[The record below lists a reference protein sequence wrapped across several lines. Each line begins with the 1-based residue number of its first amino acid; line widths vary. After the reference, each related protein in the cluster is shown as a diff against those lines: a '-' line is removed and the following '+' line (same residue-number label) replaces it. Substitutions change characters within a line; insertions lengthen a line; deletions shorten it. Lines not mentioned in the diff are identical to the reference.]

1 MWTFSMVILLRCTQ
15 VYALQH
21 FSPLLPIPHKL
32 STNSSP
38 YASKTESKAKRL
50 ETTLPALCDKT
61 TLLYIDDNLIV
72 LNKPSGL
79 PTVRGSNNHPH
90 TLMSVA
96 RKFHLQNLNLQDD
109 ETITTDQMVSHRLD
123 MDTSGCV
130 IFARNLSA
138 LRDLHHQFG
147 QRTQNPIT
155 KTYIALVA
163 NPSLLS
169 PNSTITNNL
178 TRDAMH
184 PPWMTIQTPLSIS
197 NNKRAI
203 EEQQG
208 NGKWQ
213 KMLTKSQLATTHYE
227 VLSHEVR

>member
-1 MWTFSMVILLRCTQ
+1 
-15 VYALQH
+15 
-21 FSPLLPIPHKL
+21 
-32 STNSSP
+32 
-38 YASKTESKAKRL
+38 
-50 ETTLPALCDKT
+50 
-61 TLLYIDDNLIV
+61 
-72 LNKPSGL
+72 
-79 PTVRGSNNHPH
+79 
-90 TLMSVA
+90 
-96 RKFHLQNLNLQDD
+96 
-109 ETITTDQMVSHRLD
+109 MVSHRLD

-227 VLSHEVR
+227 VLSHELLHGHPVARVKLTPVTGRTHQLRVHMASLGCPIVGDDLYGVSGVAAKYGGLPVPPNLTPSDLLAEQSIQTEVVDKGLLKGSNLLLHARDIEIASPNNNTSRLKFAAPVPF